1 LRAEVLTLLK
11 YPKLS
16 TQGAKKQIEKELNS
30 LFKLS
35 KKLHNSASF
44 YFLQTTM
51 ASQMGQ
57 SSELIVYGREKNE
70 DFENLTEALNKY
82 EPFS

>member
-1 LRAEVLTLLK
+1 MLTLLK

-16 TQGAKKQIEKELNS
+16 TQGAKKQIEKELSN

-51 ASQMGQ
+51 ASQLGQ
-57 SSELIVYGREKNE
+57 NSEFIVYGREKNE
-70 DFENLTEALNKY
+70 DFENLAEALNKY
-82 EPFS
+82 EAFS